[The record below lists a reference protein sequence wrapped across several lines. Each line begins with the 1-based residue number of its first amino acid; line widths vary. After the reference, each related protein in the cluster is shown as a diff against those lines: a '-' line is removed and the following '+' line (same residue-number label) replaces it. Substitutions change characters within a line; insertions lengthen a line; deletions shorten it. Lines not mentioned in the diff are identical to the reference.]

1 MQIVTA
7 EHRRTG
13 ILEFCSQPMP
23 AHQTEKLV
31 DFLRRCT
38 KLRIA
43 VEAVGPPAAPDTST
57 SRASVGGQHAG

>member
-1 MQIVTA
+1 
-7 EHRRTG
+7 
-13 ILEFCSQPMP
+13 MP
-23 AHQTEKLV
+23 AHQAEELA

-43 VEAVGPPAAPDTST
+43 LEAVGPSAAPDTST

>member
-1 MQIVTA
+1 MLIATA
-7 EHRRTG
+7 EHRRRG

-23 AHQTEKLV
+23 AHQAEQLA

-43 VEAVGPPAAPDTST
+43 VEVAVQAISDASGN
-57 SRASVGGQHAG
+57 RAGA